1 MQEATAR
8 LENWGI
14 VDGKKKLFGNV
25 HADTK
30 ARFEDGQYVQI
41 TPMFDNDELDIEAL
55 TEGQVVETKN
65 STYLLGAPQPYYDAI
80 LDNWIDMIGRVN
92 GAIRND
98 KKGRFTNGD
107 RVTTS
112 TVLEGKTEEWE
123 IIKTRNSTYLL
134 GKRFSA

>member
-1 MQEATAR
+1 MTEATAR

-41 TPMFDNDELDIEAL
+41 TPIDVDLEDL
-55 TEGQVVETKN
+55 TVGQVVETKN
-65 STYLLGAPQPYYDAI
+65 STYLLGEPQPYYDAI
-80 LDNWIDMIGRVN
+80 LDNWVDMLSCIN

-98 KKGRFTNGD
+98 KKGRFENGV

-112 TVLEGKTEEWE
+112 AVIEGKMEEWE

>member
-1 MQEATAR
+1 MTEATAR

-41 TPMFDNDELDIEAL
+41 TPIDVDLEGL
-55 TEGQVVETKN
+55 TVGQVVETKN
-65 STYLLGAPQPYYDAI
+65 STYLLGEPQPYYDAI
-80 LDNWIDMIGRVN
+80 LDNWVEMMSRVN

-98 KKGRFTNGD
+98 KKGRFDTGE

-112 TVLEGKTEEWE
+112 TVLEGKMEEWE

-134 GKRFSA
+134 GKRFSV

>member
-1 MQEATAR
+1 MTEATAR

-41 TPMFDNDELDIEAL
+41 TPIDVDLEDL
-55 TEGQVVETKN
+55 TVGQVVETKN
-65 STYLLGAPQPYYDAI
+65 STYLLGEPQPYYDAI
-80 LDNWIDMIGRVN
+80 LDNWVEMMSRVN

-98 KKGRFTNGD
+98 KKSRFDTGE

-112 TVLEGKTEEWE
+112 TVLEGKMEEWE